1 MTEDPIVAEVRAV
14 REQLF
19 KECDCSLEKLVA
31 YLHRQR
37 KLLGLKVVRLPPQR
51 LDINLGEYTT
61 EPEKRLGK
69 VSGSDSEGRLIAT
82 ASTHKRKAN

>member
-19 KECDCSLEKLVA
+19 KECGYSLDKLVA

-37 KLLGLKVVRLPPQR
+37 KRLGLKVVRLPPQR
-51 LDINLGEYTT
+51 MPVDIGDYTK
-61 EPEKRLGK
+61 EPKKRLE
-69 VSGSDSEGRLIAT
+69 S
-82 ASTHKRKAN
+82 